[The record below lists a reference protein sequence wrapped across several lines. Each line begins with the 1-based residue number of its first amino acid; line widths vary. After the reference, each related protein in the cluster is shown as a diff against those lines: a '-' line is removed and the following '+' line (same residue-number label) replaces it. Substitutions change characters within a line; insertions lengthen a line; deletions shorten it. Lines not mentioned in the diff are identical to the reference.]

1 MNPRPFIRGLATHL
15 RLVLGGGAIALSL
28 LAAIQRWPLWL
39 SVVLG
44 AAGVGL
50 LVLANLRQRRLMLRL
65 EHERTTLSLQLER
78 RINELFSLQELS
90 YVLAESLQLE
100 RIVSQVARYALR
112 FLQAEGSA
120 LVLVDEEN
128 QGLTV
133 AAAEGSLR
141 QLAGTRVREE
151 EETLLLHAIRH
162 ERIEVGHEHQGTRVK
177 LLGEATGAS
186 GAAAPLRAH
195 GLTMG
200 ALLVSDH
207 RSGPFSTEDLW
218 LLSTMTTQVAVVLA
232 NSRLFELIRVTK
244 EEWETAFNALAEG
257 IAVVDGRGR
266 VRRANHALARIVDIP
281 IPALIGQRFWG
292 LVVGEQEI
300 PAPSAEAMR
309 RGKRHSGAIVQSPTL
324 HRTLRLAVAPLT
336 EAGPDQEV
344 VVLVQDVTEQ
354 QAFERQLIQSEKLAA
369 VGQLVSGVAH
379 ELNNPLTSI
388 AGLSELLLERAPAG
402 DPDREHLRVVHEQA
416 TRAGRIVQNLLTFA
430 RKEPLEAAPCDLAD
444 VVTSTV
450 MLMSHELKL
459 RGAALQQDL
468 PSTPV
473 RVLGD
478 RYGLQQVLLN
488 LLTNASQAVGS
499 LPEGRA
505 RQITIQVAEENE
517 SAVLRVQDSGAGVP
531 AELVPQLFT
540 PFFTTKEPGQGTGLG
555 LSISYGIVESH
566 GGRLAYA
573 VLPGGGSEF
582 SVTLPLAQVAERLPG
597 VRLSGAAAAIRRKI
611 LVVDEDAA
619 VQRAVSAL
627 FVNEGHEVE
636 GVRGGELGL
645 AAARSGYWDLVLA
658 DPRAPGLGGSGFV
671 DLLLADGAG
680 WKERLIAVPD
690 RSDRPAVERLKSR
703 GVAVVEKPFKLRELK
718 EMVGRLLISQ
728 DA

>member
-1 MNPRPFIRGLATHL
+1 
-15 RLVLGGGAIALSL
+15 VLLDSH
-28 LAAIQRWPLWL
+28 
-39 SVVLG
+39 
-44 AAGVGL
+44 
-50 LVLANLRQRRLMLRL
+50 LRQRRAVRRL
-65 EHERTTLSLQLER
+65 EHERETLSLQLER

-128 QGLTV
+128 QGLRV

-141 QLAGTRVREE
+141 HLMGTRVGEDE
-151 EETLLLHAIRH
+151 DTLLLQAIRH
-162 ERIEVGHEHQGTRVK
+162 ERIEVGHESSGQRTR
-177 LLGEATGAS
+177 LLGDATGVS

-200 ALLVSDH
+200 ALLVADH
-207 RSGPFSTEDLW
+207 RGGPFSTEDLW
-218 LLSTMTTQVAVVLA
+218 LLSTMTTHVAVVLA

-266 VRRANHALARIVDIP
+266 VRRANQALARIVDIP
-281 IPALIGQRFWG
+281 VPALIGQRFWKTI
-292 LVVGEQEI
+292 VGDMEI
-300 PAPSAEAMR
+300 PAPPADAIR
-309 RGKRHSGAIVQSPTL
+309 RGKRHSGAMVQSPTL
-324 HRTLRLAVAPLT
+324 NRTLRLAVAPLT

-388 AGLSELLLERAPAG
+388 AGLSELLLERSPVGAPE
-402 DPDREHLRVVHEQA
+402 REHLRVVHEQA

-430 RKEPLEAAPCDLAD
+430 RKEPLEAAPCDLAE

-450 MLMSHELKL
+450 MLISHELKL
-459 RGAALQQDL
+459 RGAVLVQEL
-468 PSTPV
+468 PAVPV

-499 LPEGRA
+499 LPEGQP
-505 RQITIQVAEENE
+505 RQITIQVAEEGDN
-517 SAVLRVQDSGAGVP
+517 AVLRVQDTGAGVP

-573 VLPGGGSEF
+573 AVPGGGSEF
-582 SVTLPLAQVAERLPG
+582 SVTLPLAQAAERMRTDRP
-597 VRLSGAAAAIRRKI
+597 SGAATAIRRRL

-627 FVNEGHEVE
+627 FVAEGHEVE

-658 DPRAPGLGGSGFV
+658 DPRAPGLGGAGFV
-671 DLLLADGAG
+671 EQLLSDNVAWRD
-680 WKERLIAVPD
+680 RLIAVPD
-690 RSDRPAVERLKSR
+690 RSDRPAVERLRSR

-718 EMVGRLLISQ
+718 EVVGRLLQREEVRS
-728 DA
+728 